1 VEFGRK
7 WADRGVAVM
16 FVSMDFPEGREDAA
30 KFLAKQGVP
39 GRGYVRTGKDLA
51 FIDGIDPKWGGTLPT
66 TLVFDVNRNVVEL
79 YEGEMSPGDLETAV
93 RRGLAGAGSS
103 E

>member
-1 VEFGRK
+1 
-7 WADRGVAVM
+7 M
-16 FVSMDFPEGREDAA
+16 FVSMDFDEDRENAA
-30 KFLAKQGVP
+30 RFLAKQGVP

-51 FIDGIDPKWGGTLPT
+51 FIDGIDPEWGGTLPT

-79 YEGEMSPGDLETAV
+79 REGVMSPEDLETAV

-103 E
+103 D